1 MTDDAKKKANER
13 ARRARAASRMRD
25 QIVEEAKHHAATGT
39 EGKTLDGHETPLLA
53 EAGRGAP
60 RAVNF
65 AIYWSAYTR
74 ILAERYVT
82 DAGVVHVVE
91 AARRPTMHASF
102 TTETE
107 RAAYDA
113 ATFARA
119 DGTTAPTPE
128 EWIRALRE
136 NRYEVHTL
144 GALIVGLQSFDT
156 DARVAEAERAVDDAR
171 EKQREAEEREREAE
185 ERARE
190 AEEALAR
197 RRPALR
203 QGTGFLRATMQREE
217 HVATARTS
225 MQLVAKLV
233 PSEIESRRG
242 FVYEPL
248 GWAERLVVHALAAIA
263 REEKLLDA
271 HPVALSAR
279 YDDTTPAPRV
289 RVPFPGYAELAR
301 IARFESDSSNRM
313 PKETRKTM
321 ERALISLTKKPRWIA
336 EPVRVKV
343 GKGYIDD
350 VRVTQTL
357 WIEAST
363 TLLTHRTELNLHPV
377 AFASHLHSY
386 IPVDD
391 LAARYAAAR
400 KAIGKAKMLD
410 EYAACDDYLRY
421 QASVKLGQA
430 RGTGAKIARATGA
443 SRDEVK
449 AAGHQAVGDMVV
461 AGDLAVTC
469 DLKDSTLRDAIGMRD
484 VARDRGETVARQRLE
499 DALRFAQAMG
509 TLRSYQPTESSDG
522 KPMWR
527 LVLAHPAVHGGAVD
541 PDQGVIFVPDDDPE
555 LTAAP

>member
-1 MTDDAKKKANER
+1 MTDDARKKANDR
-13 ARRARAASRMRD
+13 ARRARAAARMRE
-25 QIVEEAKHHAATGT
+25 QIIAEGQHHAATGI
-39 EGKTLDGHETPLLA
+39 EGKTLDGHAPPLIA
-53 EAGRGAP
+53 EPGRAELRG
-60 RAVNF
+60 AVNF

-74 ILAERYVT
+74 ALAERYLT
-82 DAGVVHVVE
+82 DAGVSHVLE

-102 TTETE
+102 TTEAE
-107 RAAYDA
+107 RVAYDA

-119 DGTTAPTPE
+119 DGTMAPTPE
-128 EWIRALRE
+128 EWIAALRAD
-136 NRYEVHTL
+136 RYEAHTL

-156 DARVAEAERAVDDAR
+156 DARVVEAERAAADAR
-171 EKQREAEEREREAE
+171 GKQREAED
-185 ERARE
+185 RARE

-203 QGTGFLRATMQREE
+203 QGTGFLRATIQREE
-217 HVATARTS
+217 HVSNARKT
-225 MQLVAKLV
+225 MQMAVKLDPAQV
-233 PSEIESRRG
+233 EARRG

-263 REEKLLDA
+263 REEKLLDV

-301 IARFESDSSNRM
+301 IARFESDGSNRM

-321 ERALISLTKKPRWIA
+321 ERALISLTKRPRWIA

-357 WIEAST
+357 WVEAST

-430 RGTGAKIARATGA
+430 RGAGAKIARSSGA

-449 AAGHQAVGDMVV
+449 AAGHHAVGDMVV